1 MSSGSRLAL
10 ETPGQIFDPQRTLI
24 TTAITPPPVAP
35 NRLVGTPTS
44 SYSVYDLPRNVEA
57 INPILDLEPL
67 ADSLQLSTLPS

>member
-1 MSSGSRLAL
+1 MSSGNQLAL

-24 TTAITPPPVAP
+24 TTTITPPVVP
-35 NRLVGTPTS
+35 NRLIGTCPA
-44 SYSVYDLPRNVEA
+44 NVEA